1 MLYKIIMCSKYIKP
15 CLYVAG
21 SILGIIAS
29 IKIIIKWDKRRSFSD
44 SKPFS
49 QLEKKTVS
57 SSEEESLSSS
67 DEETEIVEHDLSSRS
82 GHTIKSKFERKVMK
96 LSHMKKQDLIDE
108 CTHRN
113 IACVGTVRVLR
124 ERLRIAREDEKKA

>member
-1 MLYKIIMCSKYIKP
+1 MLYKFIMCSKYIKP

-29 IKIIIKWDKRRSFSD
+29 IKIIIKWDRRKESFSD
-44 SKPFS
+44 SKS
-49 QLEKKTVS
+49 NRDKVKDDESVVSDS
-57 SSEEESLSSS
+57 SSSTEEVV
-67 DEETEIVEHDLSSRS
+67 IVESDLSSRS
-82 GHTIKSKFERKVMK
+82 GHTIKTKFERKVMK

-108 CTHRN
+108 CTRRN
-113 IACVGTVRVLR
+113 IACIGTVRVLR

>member
-1 MLYKIIMCSKYIKP
+1 MCSKYIKP

-29 IKIIIKWDKRRSFSD
+29 IKIIIKWDRRKESFSD
-44 SKPFS
+44 SKS
-49 QLEKKTVS
+49 NRDKVKDDESVVSDS
-57 SSEEESLSSS
+57 SSSTEEVV
-67 DEETEIVEHDLSSRS
+67 IVESDLSSRS
-82 GHTIKSKFERKVMK
+82 GHTIKTKFERKVMK

-108 CTHRN
+108 CTRRN
-113 IACVGTVRVLR
+113 IACIGTVRVLR